1 MRIENFEQFK
11 FQCKLAFLED
21 VLIEQENKDLKFVNL
36 IKPKLNQTS
45 SYLFPS
51 IKLERV
57 VQDFKVLEEIGF
69 INLYSYF
76 DKIELEH
83 CLHILFNPA
92 KSKLEEF
99 EKILDKF
106 KQLNTFVEITK
117 LDENVYVISLI
128 MFEEFKYIFYS
139 FINSEYTKLGVRYAE
154 RFKIG
159 ETNGQNTYSKHYH
172 IITHSEF
179 LQDKLER
186 DLLLKQGFLDN
197 IELDKKIDLQQ
208 EILNY
213 NYIKSIK

>member
-1 MRIENFEQFK
+1 MRIEDFEQFK

-21 VLIEQENKDLKFVNL
+21 VLIEQETKDLKFVNL
-36 IKPKLNQTS
+36 VKPKLNQTS

-76 DKIELEH
+76 DKIELEY
-83 CLHILFNPA
+83 CLHILFNPPI
-92 KSKLEEF
+92 SKLEEF
-99 EKILDKF
+99 DKILDKF
-106 KQLNTFVEITK
+106 KQLTTFVEITK
-117 LDENVYVISLI
+117 LDENVYVISLV
-128 MFEEFKYIFYS
+128 MFEEYRQIFYP
-139 FINSEYTKLGVRYAE
+139 FINSEYTKLGIKYAE

-159 ETNGQNTYSKHYH
+159 EINGQNTYSKHYH

-186 DLLLKQGFLDN
+186 DLGLKQGFLNN

-213 NYIKSIK
+213 NYIKQQK